1 MMNTHKHRE
10 DNEMTKAHIL
20 GYPRI
25 GEKRELKFAL
35 EAYWRG
41 DSDLDTL
48 LSVGKELRAKNWQAQ
63 ADAGLDFVTVGDF
76 AWYDHVLNTS
86 LLLGHIP
93 KRHRKHGINIDTLFT
108 IARGDT
114 ECDCGH
120 AADMT
125 KWFNTNYHYLV
136 PEFSKSDTFELSWLQ
151 LFDEVKEAQ
160 ALGHQVKVSL
170 LGPLSYLYLGKTV
183 EEGFDQ
189 LCLLPQLLDTYQEI
203 LQRLSDL
210 DVEWVQIDE
219 PILALQLEPNWLEA
233 FGFAYKALQGRV
245 KLLLTTYFDHIEE
258 SFDTISKLPID
269 GLHLDLVAGSKQ
281 LNSIA
286 PKIPTNW
293 VLSLGVV
300 NGRNVWRSD
309 LGAWIEELSPIARD
323 RKENL
328 WIGSSCSL
336 LHSPVDI
343 GSESKLSNPEWFAFA
358 KQKLSEIAKLTS
370 A

>member
-63 ADAGLDFVTVGDF
+63 ADAELDFVTVGDF

-86 LLLGHIP
+86 LLLGHVP
-93 KRHRKHGINIDTLFT
+93 QRHRKHGINIDTLFT

-151 LFDEVKEAQ
+151 LFEEVKEAQ
-160 ALGHQVKVSL
+160 ALGHRVKVSL

-189 LCLLPQLLDTYQEI
+189 LSLLPQLLDTYQEI

-219 PILALQLEPNWLEA
+219 PILLCNLSQTGLRRLV
-233 FGFAYKALQGRV
+233 LHTR
-245 KLLLTTYFDHIEE
+245 L
-258 SFDTISKLPID
+258 SK
-269 GLHLDLVAGSKQ
+269 G
-281 LNSIA
+281 
-286 PKIPTNW
+286 
-293 VLSLGVV
+293 
-300 NGRNVWRSD
+300 
-309 LGAWIEELSPIARD
+309 E
-323 RKENL
+323 
-328 WIGSSCSL
+328 
-336 LHSPVDI
+336 
-343 GSESKLSNPEWFAFA
+343 
-358 KQKLSEIAKLTS
+358 
-370 A
+370 